1 MRRNMSNKKT
11 GNEFEKKFCEIL
23 SERGFWVHNFAQNQD
38 GQPADVIAIKNNT
51 PYIIDCKV
59 CEKGIFR
66 LSRIEENQILSMRC
80 WLDTGNTDA
89 WFALKVGDDILMIS
103 YRRVMYAKERYSILI
118 TDEIYERGVLL
129 EDWLNNEY

>member
-1 MRRNMSNKKT
+1 MSNKKT
-11 GNEFEKKFCEIL
+11 GNDFEKKFCEIL

-38 GQPADVIAIKNNT
+38 GQPADVIAVKNDT
-51 PYIIDCKV
+51 PYLIDCKV
-59 CEKGIFR
+59 CEKGIFQ

>member
-1 MRRNMSNKKT
+1 MSNSNKKI
-11 GNEFEKKFCEIL
+11 GNDFEREFCKIL
-23 SERGFWVHNFAQNQD
+23 SGHGFWVHNFAQNQD
-38 GQPADVIAIKNNT
+38 GQPADVIAVKNNM
-51 PYIIDCKV
+51 PYLIDCKV
-59 CEKGIFR
+59 CEKGIFK
-66 LSRIEENQILSMRC
+66 LSRIEENQILSMQH

-103 YRRVMYAKERYSILI
+103 YRRVMYAKERQSILN

>member
-1 MRRNMSNKKT
+1 MSNKKI
-11 GNEFEKKFCEIL
+11 GNDFEREFCEII

-38 GQPADVIAIKNNT
+38 GQPADVIAVKNNT

-66 LSRIEENQILSMRC
+66 LSRIEENQILSMQH
-80 WLDTGNTDA
+80 WLDTRNSDA
-89 WFALKVGDDILMIS
+89 WFALKVNDDILMIT
-103 YRRVMYAKERYSILI
+103 YRQAMYAKERQSILN